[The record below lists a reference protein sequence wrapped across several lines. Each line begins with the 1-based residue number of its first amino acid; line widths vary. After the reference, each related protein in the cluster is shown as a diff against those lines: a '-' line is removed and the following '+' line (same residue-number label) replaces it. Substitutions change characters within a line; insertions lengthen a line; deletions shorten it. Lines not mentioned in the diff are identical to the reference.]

1 MTIKKV
7 VENKATYYSKISALP
22 GWTKPNQTEDISGI
36 SFWIDEEQALRKYE
50 FQCDKSAKYVPI
62 SGYKMTAVRL
72 VNIQYLKIPGQGS
85 NMSIQDICFLKVYG
99 VALVREEI
107 NPHD

>member
-1 MTIKKV
+1 MT
-7 VENKATYYSKISALP
+7 
-22 GWTKPNQTEDISGI
+22 G
-36 SFWIDEEQALRKYE
+36 
-50 FQCDKSAKYVPI
+50 
-62 SGYKMTAVRL
+62 VRL